1 MLNKMEKGFVK
12 FIDSLAT
19 RAFGYGPYTE
29 YDMYQPKAPK
39 KPVK

>member
-12 FIDSLAT
+12 FIDSLTT
-19 RAFGYGPYTE
+19 RIYEPYTE
-29 YDMYQPKAPK
+29 CGAYQPKTPK